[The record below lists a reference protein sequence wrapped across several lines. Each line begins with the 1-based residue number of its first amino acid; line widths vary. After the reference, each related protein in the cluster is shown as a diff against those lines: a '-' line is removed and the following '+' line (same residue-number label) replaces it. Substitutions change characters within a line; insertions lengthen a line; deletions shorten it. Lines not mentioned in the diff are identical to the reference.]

1 MNNKI
6 SAHDSLGIPS
16 SKQTWL
22 GVSTSSIYLLNPA
35 GSFEVLKHA
44 LMPCFVGRPRY
55 SLKIMECKVCA
66 NISYT
71 YITYIYAYIHVRI
84 PVNPQL
90 ERHTVNWTAIRQD
103 RIGMYSPLSTAIG
116 IKKCG
121 FCRGNSK
128 DGTYIYSRVLLYF
141 TVLSFGYYM
150 FNLSF
155 TPNQTPIP
163 TKPVVLSPPGRRA
176 SGRPGSEM
184 NCNTL
189 CRPQPQWPQRVW

>member
-1 MNNKI
+1 MCKYI
-6 SAHDSLGIPS
+6 LY
-16 SKQTWL
+16 
-22 GVSTSSIYLLNPA
+22 IY
-35 GSFEVLKHA
+35 
-44 LMPCFVGRPRY
+44 
-55 SLKIMECKVCA
+55 
-66 NISYT
+66 NI
-71 YITYIYAYIHVRI
+71 YIYAYIHVRI

-116 IKKCG
+116 IKKMRFLSG
-121 FCRGNSK
+121 KQQRW
-128 DGTYIYSRVLLYF
+128 YIYIQSGFTIFYCSIFWVLYVQSIF
-141 TVLSFGYYM
+141 YSQ
-150 FNLSF
+150 
-155 TPNQTPIP
+155 PNSNSS